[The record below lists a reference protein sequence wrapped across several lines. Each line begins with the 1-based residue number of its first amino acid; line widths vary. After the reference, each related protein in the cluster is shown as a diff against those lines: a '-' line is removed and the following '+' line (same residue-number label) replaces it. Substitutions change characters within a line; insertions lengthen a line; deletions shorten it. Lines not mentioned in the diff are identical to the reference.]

1 MKFKFYLSS
10 LVFMLASFMMVN
22 AQTKTV
28 KGKITDGVEAL
39 YGVNVIIQGTTTG
52 VITDDDGNFVISSEN
67 DLPWTLEISSLGFEG
82 QTYLVKS
89 ENQVIEL
96 SLSSGESLDE
106 VVISG
111 SRKAEKAINAASAIQ
126 VIGAK
131 EIENKS
137 AFNSITLLDDM
148 VGVQIDKHGAN
159 RSTVALRDNVDL
171 FTTST
176 LVMLDYRA
184 LNVTGINFFDAD
196 VSNLSNI
203 DLERVEVVMGP
214 ASALYGPGVGAG
226 VVHYLSKDP
235 FKHPGT
241 TINLQAGG
249 FNKGGSFDMNMYKMD
264 FRHAV
269 SNDENTFGY
278 KFNLKYGEN
287 EDFDYAESTLAQFQ
301 SEIKDAATGRV
312 VRNIDG
318 KLQERN
324 SQRGADATIYYRP
337 SNDLSI
343 TTVAGIN
350 EVAANILINS
360 TGETR
365 AQQRTGF
372 IQTRVQSGN
381 LFMQYNYSD
390 TSNPSEDKYRGF
402 NYRTGVTSGVE
413 SKQTQFQLQY
423 ELAFDAINTDMS
435 IGVENKSAKFNTDT
449 GTFGRYEDD
458 DNYNV
463 YGAYFST
470 KTKLS
475 DKVSL
480 QLAGRYDKYPQIGES
495 SFAPRVALVYNP
507 SNRHNMRLTF
517 NKAFIAPSALNFY
530 VDLAVQ
536 KVPGGYGNVWIYG
549 NKEGQT
555 FSNPTTSWLIP
566 GIPSNSGVGMDV
578 VTAFAVAT
586 GTIAPA
592 LVGTPL
598 QGFIPFLTSQNTLAG
613 VAGLGAFSQG
623 TMFDLSGNPFGPLE
637 DGNTATLGK
646 ETHYEFGYKGMLS
659 DKMTFSFNIY
669 NSIKENFVAIEQ
681 LSPLVALPNLGADL
695 GNTLFP
701 FFTNAFTPTYGPVY
715 GQYFASLL
723 ANSYASFGNFIA
735 SQGTIGVVETDQAP
749 DNGEPNIM
757 LGYKNYG
764 KVNYWGFESGLKW
777 RATDN
782 LTLHANY
789 STVSQTV
796 FEKDDLGSLTETG
809 SWHLNHSKHR
819 VKAGFAYD
827 NGRKWNLGVAYKYDG
842 GFEASMG
849 NFYSGTVESRNI
861 VDANLGYDVNTKTK
875 VSMNIV
881 NLMDEAYSMLPN
893 MPTLGRQGM
902 FSLKRDF

>member
-1 MKFKFYLSS
+1 
-10 LVFMLASFMMVN
+10 
-22 AQTKTV
+22 
-28 KGKITDGVEAL
+28 
-39 YGVNVIIQGTTTG
+39 
-52 VITDDDGNFVISSEN
+52 
-67 DLPWTLEISSLGFEG
+67 
-82 QTYLVKS
+82 
-89 ENQVIEL
+89 
-96 SLSSGESLDE
+96 
-106 VVISG
+106 
-111 SRKAEKAINAASAIQ
+111 
-126 VIGAK
+126 
-131 EIENKS
+131 
-137 AFNSITLLDDM
+137 M

-249 FNKGGSFDMNMYKMD
+249 FNKGGSFDVNMYKMD

-287 EDFDYAESTLAQFQ
+287 EDFDYAESTLSQFQ
-301 SEIKDAATGRV
+301 SEIKDAASGRV

-372 IQTRVQSGN
+372 IQTRIQSGN

-413 SKQTQFQLQY
+413 SKQSQFQLQY
-423 ELAFDAINTDMS
+423 ELAFDEINTDMS
-435 IGVENKSAKFNTDT
+435 IGVENKSAKFNTGT
-449 GTFGRYEDD
+449 GTFGRYEDN

-475 DKVSL
+475 DKVNL

-495 SFAPRVALVYNP
+495 SFAPRAALVYNP

-536 KVPGGYGNVWIYG
+536 KIPGGYGNVWIYG

-566 GIPSNSGVGMDV
+566 GIPSNSGIGMPI

-586 GTIAPA
+586 ANIAPA

-623 TMFDLSGNPFGPLE
+623 AMFDLSGNPFGPLE

-646 ETHYEFGYKGMLS
+646 ETHYEFGYKGMIS
-659 DKMTFSFNIY
+659 DKMTFSFNVY

-681 LSPLVALPNLGADL
+681 LSPLVALPNLSADL

-715 GQYFASLL
+715 GEYYASIL
-723 ANSYASFGNFIA
+723 ANSYASFGSYIA
-735 SQGTIGVVETDQAP
+735 AQGTIGVIETDKAP
-749 DNGEPNIM
+749 NNGEPNIM

-764 KVNYWGFESGLKW
+764 KVNYWGFESGLKF

-789 STVSQTV
+789 STVSKTV

-819 VKAGFAYD
+819 AKAGFAYD

-861 VDANLGYDVNTKTK
+861 VYTNLGYDINAKTK

-893 MPTLGRQGM
+893 MPTLGRQVM
-902 FSLKRDF
+902 F